1 MRRRDFISLLGGAA
15 AWPLAAR
22 AQERDRMRRVGIL
35 MGLPEGDAEGR
46 ARLVAV
52 RQVLQEAGW
61 REGHNLLIDERWAGG
76 EEERVKAFAKELVE
90 LQPDVIIAHSTPVL
104 TALMQNTNMISI
116 VFVQVSDPVS
126 LGFVQSF
133 AKPGANI
140 TGFTNYEYS
149 TITGKWLEL
158 LKEII
163 PSITR
168 CGLIFNPDTTPYHIL
183 AAFNDAA
190 PPFAVTPLP
199 LRDADKI
206 ESTID
211 AFARQPN
218 SGLIVVPDIFTGTHR
233 KLITELAVRY
243 RLPTI
248 YPFRFFAT
256 AGGLVSYG
264 IEPRDLYRRAASYVN
279 RILKGEKPADL
290 PVQTPTKYEL
300 VVNLRTAKAI
310 GLTIPESFLVRA
322 DEVIE

>member
-1 MRRRDFISLLGGAA
+1 MRRG
-15 AWPLAAR
+15 
-22 AQERDRMRRVGIL
+22 
-35 MGLPEGDAEGR
+35 

-90 LQPDVIIAHSTPVL
+90 LQPDIIIGHSSPVL
-104 TALMQNTNMISI
+104 AALMQNTNTISI
-116 VFVQVSDPVS
+116 VFVQVVDPVS
-126 LGFVQSF
+126 LGSVQSF

-163 PSITR
+163 PSITH
-168 CGLIFNPDTTPYHIL
+168 CGLIFNPDTAPYRL
-183 AAFNDAA
+183 YLTAFNDAA
-190 PPFAVTPLP
+190 PSFAVTPLP
-199 LRDADKI
+199 VRDAAKI

-264 IEPRDLYRRAASYVN
+264 IEPLDLYRRTASYVN

-290 PVQTPTKYEL
+290 PVQAPTKYEL
-300 VVNLRTAKAI
+300 VVNLRTAKAM
-310 GLTIPESFLVRA
+310 GLTIPESFLLRA

>member
-1 MRRRDFISLLGGAA
+1 
-15 AWPLAAR
+15 
-22 AQERDRMRRVGIL
+22 
-35 MGLPEGDAEGR
+35 
-46 ARLVAV
+46 
-52 RQVLQEAGW
+52 
-61 REGHNLLIDERWAGG
+61 
-76 EEERVKAFAKELVE
+76 
-90 LQPDVIIAHSTPVL
+90 
-104 TALMQNTNMISI
+104 MQNTNMISI

-264 IEPRDLYRRAASYVN
+264 IEPLDLYRRAASYVN